1 MKKMSV
7 LFLILVLTTGIGW
20 AQTPKKQTNKEVV
33 VVKVKLD
40 DMCDHC
46 VKKIDSNIAFE
57 KGVTALDYDRPNN
70 TVNVTYRTDKTDTTK
85 LRKAFEKV
93 KLNVLSIEKVK
104 EN

>member
-1 MKKMSV
+1 MKRMSV
-7 LFLILVLTTGIGW
+7 LFLIFALTTGIGW
-20 AQTPKKQTNKEVV
+20 AQTPKKQIKKE

-93 KLNVLSIEKVK
+93 KLNVLSIEKVPLQ
-104 EN
+104 

>member
-1 MKKMSV
+1 MFIALYM
-7 LFLILVLTTGIGW
+7 GIGLS
-20 AQTPKKQTNKEVV
+20 QTPKKQANKE

-93 KLNVLSIEKVK
+93 KLNVLSIEKVPLQ
-104 EN
+104 

>member
-7 LFLILVLTTGIGW
+7 LFLILILTTGIGW
-20 AQTPKKQTNKEVV
+20 AQTPKNQIKKE

-93 KLNVLSIEKVK
+93 KLNVLSIEKVPLQ
-104 EN
+104 

>member
-1 MKKMSV
+1 MFIALYM
-7 LFLILVLTTGIGW
+7 GIGLS
-20 AQTPKKQTNKEVV
+20 QTPKKQANKE

-93 KLNVLSIEKVK
+93 KLNVLSIEKIPLQ
-104 EN
+104 

>member
-1 MKKMSV
+1 MKRMSV
-7 LFLILVLTTGIGW
+7 LFLILFLTTGIGW
-20 AQTPKKQTNKEVV
+20 AQTPKKQTNKE

-93 KLNVLSIEKVK
+93 KLNVLSIEKVHLQ
-104 EN
+104 

>member
-1 MKKMSV
+1 
-7 LFLILVLTTGIGW
+7 LFIALYMGIGLS
-20 AQTPKKQTNKEVV
+20 QTPKKQANKE

-93 KLNVLSIEKVK
+93 KLNVLSIEKIPLQ
-104 EN
+104 

>member
-1 MKKMSV
+1 MKKITIVS
-7 LFLILVLTTGIGW
+7 LFFALSMGIGLS
-20 AQTPKKQTNKEVV
+20 QTPKKQANKE

-57 KGVTALDYDRPNN
+57 KGVTALDYDQPNQ

-85 LRKAFEKV
+85 LRKAFERV
-93 KLNVLSIEKVK
+93 KLNVISMEKAEEK
-104 EN
+104 

>member
-1 MKKMSV
+1 MKRMSV

-20 AQTPKKQTNKEVV
+20 AQTPKKQTKKEVV
-33 VVKVKLD
+33 RVKLD

-93 KLNVLSIEKVK
+93 KLNVLSIEKVPLQ
-104 EN
+104 

>member
-20 AQTPKKQTNKEVV
+20 AQTPKKQTKKEVV
-33 VVKVKLD
+33 RVKLD

-46 VKKIDSNIAFE
+46 VKKIDGNIAFE

-93 KLNVLSIEKVK
+93 KLNVLSIEKVPLQ
-104 EN
+104 

>member
-1 MKKMSV
+1 MFIALYM
-7 LFLILVLTTGIGW
+7 GIGLS
-20 AQTPKKQTNKEVV
+20 QTPKKQANKE